1 MILRN
6 VITKLIHDKELSDSE
21 LNFLFNK
28 IINAEINENLISAIL
43 TLITRNGF
51 TYKNIFSA
59 AKILRKKLIKIKVP
73 KNSIDTC
80 GTGGDGKHT
89 LNISTAAAIVLAGLG
104 VNVVKHGNR
113 SITSKCGSADV
124 LEKLGINIL
133 DNRKNLE
140 KKIKKNN
147 FIFLF
152 APNYHL
158 AMKNVASVRKN
169 LPFKTIFNLLGPLIN
184 PGLVKRQII
193 GIFDK
198 NLLIPYIKVLKK
210 LGHKKA
216 WVFHSNEG
224 LDEISIFNKTRVY
237 ELNKKKI
244 RSFIINPKS
253 LIKRRYNFNS
263 ILGKDANYN
272 SKKIIEIFNGKHN
285 AFLEIVALNAAAGLV
300 ISDKENSLQRA
311 YLKTKSYLLSGNA
324 IKKIN
329 QLTKK

>member
-1 MILRN
+1 MMLKNI
-6 VITKLIHDKELSDSE
+6 ISKLILNKDLSNSE

-43 TLITRNGF
+43 TLISRNGYN
-51 TYKNIFSA
+51 YKNILVA
-59 AKILRKKLIKIKVP
+59 AKILRKKLIKVKVP
-73 KNSIDTC
+73 INSIDTC

-89 LNISTAAAIVLAGLG
+89 LNVSTAAAIVLAGLG

-133 DNRKNLE
+133 DNKKNLE
-140 KKIKKNN
+140 KKIKKDK

-158 AMKNVASVRKN
+158 AMKNVANVRKN

-184 PGLVKRQII
+184 PGLIKRQII

-198 NLLIPYIKVLKK
+198 KLLVPYINVLKS

-224 LDEISIFNKTRVY
+224 LDEISIFNKTKVY
-237 ELNKKKI
+237 ELNNKKI
-244 RSFIINPKS
+244 KSFIINPKS
-253 LIKRRYNFNS
+253 IIKKKYNFKS
-263 ILGKDANYN
+263 ILGKDAEYN
-272 SKKIIEIFNGKHN
+272 SKKIVEIFNGKHN

-300 ISDKENSLQRA
+300 VSEKESNLKKA
-311 YLKTKSYLLSGNA
+311 YYKTKGYLLSGNA
-324 IKKIN
+324 IEKIN
-329 QLTKK
+329 QLVK

>member
-1 MILRN
+1 MMLKNI
-6 VITKLIHDKELSDSE
+6 ISKLILNKDLSNSE

-43 TLITRNGF
+43 TLISRNGYN
-51 TYKNIFSA
+51 YKNILVA
-59 AKILRKKLIKIKVP
+59 AKILRKKLIKVKVP
-73 KNSIDTC
+73 INSIDTC

-89 LNISTAAAIVLAGLG
+89 LNVSTAAAIVLAGLG

-133 DNRKNLE
+133 DNKKNLE
-140 KKIKKNN
+140 KKIKKDK

-158 AMKNVASVRKN
+158 AMKNVANVRKN

-184 PGLVKRQII
+184 PGLIKRQII

-198 NLLIPYIKVLKK
+198 KLLVPYINVLKS

-224 LDEISIFNKTRVY
+224 LDEISIFNKTKVY
-237 ELNKKKI
+237 ELNNKKI
-244 RSFIINPKS
+244 KSFIINPKS
-253 LIKRRYNFNS
+253 IIKKKYNFKS
-263 ILGKDANYN
+263 ILGKDAEYN
-272 SKKIIEIFNGKHN
+272 SKKIVEIFNGKHD

-300 ISDKENSLQRA
+300 VSEKESNLKKA
-311 YLKTKSYLLSGNA
+311 YYKTKDYLLSGKA
-324 IKKIN
+324 IEKIN
-329 QLTKK
+329 QLIK

>member
-1 MILRN
+1 MILGN
-6 VITKLIHDKELSDSE
+6 IITKLIHDKELSDSE

-51 TYKNIFSA
+51 TYKNIFST

-80 GTGGDGKHT
+80 GTGGDGKQT

-124 LEKLGINIL
+124 LEKLGINIM
-133 DNRKNLE
+133 DNRKNL
-140 KKIKKNN
+140 KKIIKKNN

-158 AMKNVASVRKN
+158 AMKNVASVRRN

-237 ELNKKKI
+237 ELNGKKI
-244 RSFIINPKS
+244 RNFIINPKS

-311 YLKTKSYLLSGNA
+311 YHKTKSYLLSGNA

>member
-1 MILRN
+1 MMLKNI
-6 VITKLIHDKELSDSE
+6 ISKLILNKDLSNSE

-43 TLITRNGF
+43 TLISRNGYN
-51 TYKNIFSA
+51 YKNILVA
-59 AKILRKKLIKIKVP
+59 AKILRKKLIKVKVP
-73 KNSIDTC
+73 INSIDTC

-89 LNISTAAAIVLAGLG
+89 LNVSTAAAIVLAGLG

-133 DNRKNLE
+133 DNKKNLE
-140 KKIKKNN
+140 KKIKKDK

-158 AMKNVASVRKN
+158 AMKNVANVRKN

-184 PGLVKRQII
+184 PGLIKRQII

-198 NLLIPYIKVLKK
+198 KLLVPYINVLKS
-210 LGHKKA
+210 LGHKKV

-224 LDEISIFNKTRVY
+224 LDEISIFNKTKVY
-237 ELNKKKI
+237 ELNNKKI
-244 RSFIINPKS
+244 KSFILNPKS
-253 LIKRRYNFNS
+253 IIKKKYNFKS
-263 ILGKDANYN
+263 ILGKDAEYN
-272 SKKIIEIFNGKHN
+272 SKKIVEIFNGKHN

-300 ISDKENSLQRA
+300 VSEKESNLKKA
-311 YLKTKSYLLSGNA
+311 YYKTKGYLLSGNA
-324 IKKIN
+324 IEKIN
-329 QLTKK
+329 QLVK

>member
-1 MILRN
+1 MMLKKIISNLILN
-6 VITKLIHDKELSDSE
+6 KDLSNSE

-43 TLITRNGF
+43 TLISRNGYN
-51 TYKNIFSA
+51 YKNILVA
-59 AKILRKKLIKIKVP
+59 AKILRKKLIKVKVP

-89 LNISTAAAIVLAGLG
+89 LNVSTAAAIVLAGLG

-133 DNRKNLE
+133 DNKKNLE
-140 KKIKKNN
+140 KKIKKDK

-152 APNYHL
+152 SPNFHL
-158 AMKNVASVRKN
+158 AMKNVANVRKN

-184 PGLVKRQII
+184 PGLIKKQII

-198 NLLIPYIKVLKK
+198 KLLVPYINVLKT

-224 LDEISIFNKTRVY
+224 LDEISIFNKTKVY
-237 ELNKKKI
+237 ELNNKKI
-244 RSFIINPKS
+244 KSFIINPKS
-253 LIKRRYNFNS
+253 IIKKKYNFKS
-263 ILGKDANYN
+263 ILGKDAEYN
-272 SKKIIEIFNGKHN
+272 SKKIVEIFNGKHN

-300 ISDKENSLQRA
+300 ISEKESNLKKA
-311 YLKTKSYLLSGNA
+311 YYKTKGYLLSGNA
-324 IKKIN
+324 IEKIN
-329 QLTKK
+329 QLIK

>member
-1 MILRN
+1 MILKN
-6 VITKLIHDKELSDSE
+6 LITKLILNKDLSKLELK
-21 LNFLFNK
+21 FLFNK
-28 IINAEINENLISAIL
+28 IINAEINDNLISAIL

-51 TYKNIFSA
+51 NFKSILSA
-59 AKILRKKLIKIKVP
+59 AKILRKKLIKVKVP

-133 DNRKNLE
+133 DNKKNLE
-140 KKIKKNN
+140 KKIKENN

-158 AMKNVASVRKN
+158 AMKNLALVRKN

-184 PGLVKRQII
+184 PGLVKRQMI

-198 NLLIPYIKVLKK
+198 NLLIPYINVLKS

-224 LDEISIFNKTRVY
+224 LDEISIFSKTRVY

-244 RSFIINPKS
+244 KTFVINPKS
-253 LIKRRYNFNS
+253 LIKNKYNFKS
-263 ILGKDANYN
+263 ILGKDASYN

-285 AFLEIVALNAAAGLV
+285 GFLEIVALNAAAGLI
-300 ISDKENSLQRA
+300 ISGKENNLQEA
-311 YLKTKSYLLSGNA
+311 YYKAKHYLLSGNA
-324 IKKIN
+324 IKKIE
-329 QLTKK
+329 QLTK

>member
-1 MILRN
+1 MILKN
-6 VITKLIHDKELSDSE
+6 LITKLIYDKKLSDTE

-28 IINAEINENLISAIL
+28 IINAEINEHLISAIL
-43 TLITRNGF
+43 CLITRNGF
-51 TYKNIFSA
+51 NYKNILSA
-59 AKILRKKLIKIKVP
+59 AKILRKKLIKINVP

-89 LNISTAAAIVLAGLG
+89 LNISTAAAIVLSGLG

-124 LEKLGINIL
+124 LEKLGFNIV
-133 DNRKNLE
+133 DNKKKLE
-140 KKIKKNN
+140 KKIKKEK

-158 AMKNVASVRKN
+158 AMKNVASIRKN

-198 NLLIPYIKVLKK
+198 NLLIPYIKVLKS

-224 LDEISIFNKTRVY
+224 LDEISIFSKTKVY
-237 ELNKKKI
+237 ELNNKKI
-244 RSFIINPKS
+244 KSFVINPKV
-253 LIKRRYNFNS
+253 LIKRKYNFKS
-263 ILGKDANYN
+263 IIGKDANYN
-272 SKKIIEIFNGKHN
+272 CKKIIEIFNGKHN

-300 ISDKENSLQRA
+300 VANKEISLQKA
-311 YLKTKSYLLSGNA
+311 YYKTKDYLLSGKA
-324 IKKIN
+324 IKKMTE
-329 QLTKK
+329 LTK

>member
-1 MILRN
+1 MILKN
-6 VITKLIHDKELSDSE
+6 IISKLILNKDLSNSE

-28 IINAEINENLISAIL
+28 IINAEINEYLISAIL
-43 TLITRNGF
+43 TLISRNGYN
-51 TYKNIFSA
+51 YKNILVA
-59 AKILRKKLIKIKVP
+59 AKILRKNLIKVKVP

-89 LNISTAAAIVLAGLG
+89 LNVSTAAAIVLAGLG

-124 LEKLGINIL
+124 LEKLGINIV
-133 DNRKNLE
+133 DNKKNLE
-140 KKIKKNN
+140 KKIKKDK

-158 AMKNVASVRKN
+158 VMKNVANVRKN

-184 PGLVKRQII
+184 PGLIKRQII

-198 NLLIPYIKVLKK
+198 KLLVPYINVLKS

-216 WVFHSNEG
+216 WVYHSNEG
-224 LDEISIFNKTRVY
+224 LDEISIFNKTKVY
-237 ELNKKKI
+237 ELNNKKI
-244 RSFIINPKS
+244 KSFIINPKS
-253 LIKRRYNFNS
+253 IIKKKYNFKS
-263 ILGKDANYN
+263 ILGKDAEYN
-272 SKKIIEIFNGKHN
+272 SKKIVEIFNGKHN

-300 ISDKENSLQRA
+300 ISEKESNLKKA
-311 YLKTKSYLLSGNA
+311 YYKTKGYLLSGNA
-324 IKKIN
+324 IEKIN
-329 QLTKK
+329 QLIK

>member
-1 MILRN
+1 MNIKNL
-6 VITKLIHDKELSDSE
+6 IAKLIHNEDLSDSE
-21 LNFLFNK
+21 LNLLFNK
-28 IINAEINENLISAIL
+28 IINAKINENLISAIL

-51 TYKNIFSA
+51 NYKYILIA
-59 AKILRKKLIKIKVP
+59 AKILRRKLIKVKVP

-104 VNVVKHGNR
+104 VNVAKHGNR

-133 DNRKNLE
+133 ENKKNLE
-140 KKIKKNN
+140 KKIKKEN

-152 APNYHL
+152 APHYHL
-158 AMKNVASVRKN
+158 AMKNVSTVRKN

-198 NLLIPYIKVLKK
+198 KLLIPYINVLKS
-210 LGHKKA
+210 LGHEKA

-237 ELNKKKI
+237 ELNNKKI
-244 RSFIINPKS
+244 KSFIINPKS
-253 LIKRRYNFNS
+253 IIKKKYNFKS
-263 ILGKDANYN
+263 ILGKDAKYN
-272 SKKIIEIFNGKHN
+272 SKKIVEIFNGKHN

-300 ISDKENSLQRA
+300 ISGKESNLKRA
-311 YLKTKSYLLSGNA
+311 YYKTKDYLLSGNA
-324 IKKIN
+324 IKKIK
-329 QLTKK
+329 QLIN

>member
-1 MILRN
+1 MLKNI
-6 VITKLIHDKELSDSE
+6 ISKLILNKDLSNSK

-51 TYKNIFSA
+51 NYKNILVA
-59 AKILRKKLIKIKVP
+59 AKILRKKLIKVKVP

-80 GTGGDGKHT
+80 GTGGDGKNT

-124 LEKLGINIL
+124 LERLGVNIL
-133 DNRKNLE
+133 NNKKNLE
-140 KKIKKNN
+140 KKIKKDK

-158 AMKNVASVRKN
+158 AMKNVAGVRKN

-193 GIFDK
+193 GVFDK
-198 NLLIPYIKVLKK
+198 NLLIPYINVLKS

-224 LDEISIFNKTRVY
+224 LDEISIFNKTQVY
-237 ELNKKKI
+237 ELNNKKI
-244 RSFIINPKS
+244 KSFIINPKS
-253 LIKRRYNFNS
+253 LIKKKYNFKS
-263 ILGKDANYN
+263 ILGKDAEFN
-272 SKKIIEIFNGKHN
+272 SKKIVEILNGKQN
-285 AFLEIVALNAAAGLV
+285 AFLEIVAINAAAGLI
-300 ISDKENSLQRA
+300 ISEKESNFKKA
-311 YLKTKSYLLSGNA
+311 YYKTKDYLLSGNA
-324 IKKIN
+324 IEKIN
-329 QLTKK
+329 QLIK

>member
-1 MILRN
+1 MILKN
-6 VITKLIHDKELSDSE
+6 LITKLILNKDLSNSE

-28 IINAEINENLISAIL
+28 IIDAEINDNLISAIL

-51 TYKNIFSA
+51 NFKSILSA
-59 AKILRKKLIKIKVP
+59 ARILRKKLIRVKVP

-133 DNRKNLE
+133 DNKKNLE
-140 KKIKKNN
+140 KKIKVDN

-158 AMKNVASVRKN
+158 AMKNVALVRKN

-184 PGLVKRQII
+184 PGLVKRQMI

-198 NLLIPYIKVLKK
+198 DLLIPYINVLKS

-216 WVFHSNEG
+216 WVFHSSEG
-224 LDEISIFNKTRVY
+224 LDEISIFSKTRVY
-237 ELNKKKI
+237 ELNRKKI
-244 RSFIINPKS
+244 KTFVINPKS
-253 LIKRRYNFNS
+253 LIKNKYSFKS

-285 AFLEIVALNAAAGLV
+285 GFLEIVALNAAAGLI
-300 ISDKENSLQRA
+300 ISGKESNLQEA
-311 YLKTKSYLLSGNA
+311 YYKAKHYLLSGNA
-324 IKKIN
+324 IKKIE
-329 QLTKK
+329 QLTR

>member
-1 MILRN
+1 MMLKNI
-6 VITKLIHDKELSDSE
+6 VSKLILNKDLSNSE

-43 TLITRNGF
+43 TLISRNGYN
-51 TYKNIFSA
+51 YKNILVAS
-59 AKILRKKLIKIKVP
+59 KILRKKLIKVKVP

-89 LNISTAAAIVLAGLG
+89 LNVSTAAAIVLAGLG

-113 SITSKCGSADV
+113 SITSNCGSADV

-133 DNRKNLE
+133 DNKKNLE
-140 KKIKKNN
+140 KKIKKDK

-158 AMKNVASVRKN
+158 AMKNVANVRKN

-198 NLLIPYIKVLKK
+198 KLLVPYINVLKS

-224 LDEISIFNKTRVY
+224 LDEISIFNKTKVY
-237 ELNKKKI
+237 ELNNKKI
-244 RSFIINPKS
+244 KSFIINPKS
-253 LIKRRYNFNS
+253 IIKKKYNFKS
-263 ILGKDANYN
+263 ILGKDAEYN
-272 SKKIIEIFNGKHN
+272 SKKIVEIFNGKHN

-300 ISDKENSLQRA
+300 ISEKESNLKKA
-311 YLKTKSYLLSGNA
+311 YYKTKSYLLSGNA
-324 IKKIN
+324 IEKIN
-329 QLTKK
+329 QLIK

>member
-28 IINAEINENLISAIL
+28 IINAEINENLTSAIL

-51 TYKNIFSA
+51 AYKNIFSA

-80 GTGGDGKHT
+80 GTGGDGKQT

-140 KKIKKNN
+140 KK
-147 FIFLF
+147 
-152 APNYHL
+152 
-158 AMKNVASVRKN
+158 
-169 LPFKTIFNLLGPLIN
+169 
-184 PGLVKRQII
+184 
-193 GIFDK
+193 
-198 NLLIPYIKVLKK
+198 
-210 LGHKKA
+210 
-216 WVFHSNEG
+216 
-224 LDEISIFNKTRVY
+224 
-237 ELNKKKI
+237 
-244 RSFIINPKS
+244 
-253 LIKRRYNFNS
+253 
-263 ILGKDANYN
+263 
-272 SKKIIEIFNGKHN
+272 
-285 AFLEIVALNAAAGLV
+285 
-300 ISDKENSLQRA
+300 
-311 YLKTKSYLLSGNA
+311 
-324 IKKIN
+324 
-329 QLTKK
+329 

>member
-1 MILRN
+1 MKLKNI
-6 VITKLIHDKELSDSE
+6 ISKLILNKDLSNSE

-43 TLITRNGF
+43 TLISRNGYN
-51 TYKNIFSA
+51 YKNIIVA
-59 AKILRKKLIKIKVP
+59 AKILRKKLIKVKVP

-89 LNISTAAAIVLAGLG
+89 LNVSTTAAIVLAGLG

-124 LEKLGINIL
+124 LERLGINIL
-133 DNRKNLE
+133 DNKKNLE
-140 KKIKKNN
+140 KKIKKDK

-158 AMKNVASVRKN
+158 AMKNVANVRKN
-169 LPFKTIFNLLGPLIN
+169 LPFKTIFNLLGPLVN
-184 PGLVKRQII
+184 PGLIKRQMI

-198 NLLIPYIKVLKK
+198 KLLVPYINVLKS

-224 LDEISIFNKTRVY
+224 LDEISIFNKTKVY
-237 ELNKKKI
+237 ELNNKKI
-244 RSFIINPKS
+244 KSFIINPKS
-253 LIKRRYNFNS
+253 IIKKKYNFKS
-263 ILGKDANYN
+263 I
-272 SKKIIEIFNGKHN
+272 I
-285 AFLEIVALNAAAGLV
+285 
-300 ISDKENSLQRA
+300 
-311 YLKTKSYLLSGNA
+311 
-324 IKKIN
+324 
-329 QLTKK
+329 

>member
-1 MILRN
+1 MMLKNI
-6 VITKLIHDKELSDSE
+6 VSKLILNKDLSNLE

-28 IINAEINENLISAIL
+28 IINGEINENLISAIL
-43 TLITRNGF
+43 TLISRNGYN
-51 TYKNIFSA
+51 YKNILVA
-59 AKILRKKLIKIKVP
+59 AKILRKKLIKVKVP

-89 LNISTAAAIVLAGLG
+89 LNVSTAAAIVLAGLG

-133 DNRKNLE
+133 DNKKNLE
-140 KKIKKNN
+140 KKIKKDK

-158 AMKNVASVRKN
+158 AMKNVANVRKN

-198 NLLIPYIKVLKK
+198 KLLVPYINVLKS

-224 LDEISIFNKTRVY
+224 LDEISIFNKTKVY
-237 ELNKKKI
+237 ELNNKKI
-244 RSFIINPKS
+244 KSFIINPKS
-253 LIKRRYNFNS
+253 IIKKKYNFKS
-263 ILGKDANYN
+263 ILGKDAEYN
-272 SKKIIEIFNGKHN
+272 SKKIVEIFNGKHN

-300 ISDKENSLQRA
+300 ISEKESNLKKA
-311 YLKTKSYLLSGNA
+311 YYKTKGYLLSGNA
-324 IKKIN
+324 IEKIN
-329 QLTKK
+329 QLIK

>member
-1 MILRN
+1 MN
-6 VITKLIHDKELSDSE
+6 VKNLITKLILNKDLSDSE
-21 LNFLFNK
+21 LNLLFNK
-28 IINAEINENLISAIL
+28 IINGEINENLISAIL

-51 TYKNIFSA
+51 NYKNILSA
-59 AKILRKKLIKIKVP
+59 AKILRKKLIKVKVP

-104 VNVVKHGNR
+104 INVVKHGNR

-124 LEKLGINIL
+124 LEKLGVNIL
-133 DNRKNLE
+133 DNTKNLE
-140 KKIKKNN
+140 KKIKKEN

-158 AMKNVASVRKN
+158 AMKNVASVRKS
-169 LPFKTIFNLLGPLIN
+169 LPFKTIFNLLGPLN
-184 PGLVKRQII
+184 R
-193 GIFDK
+193 
-198 NLLIPYIKVLKK
+198 
-210 LGHKKA
+210 
-216 WVFHSNEG
+216 
-224 LDEISIFNKTRVY
+224 
-237 ELNKKKI
+237 KKI
-244 RSFIINPKS
+244 RSFVINPKS
-253 LIKRRYNFNS
+253 LIKRRYNFKS

-300 ISDKENSLQRA
+300 ISEKENNLKKA
-311 YLKTKSYLLSGNA
+311 YYKTKSYLLSGNA

-329 QLTKK
+329 QLAK

>member
-1 MILRN
+1 MMLKNI
-6 VITKLIHDKELSDSE
+6 ISKLILNKDLSNSE

-43 TLITRNGF
+43 TLISRNGYN
-51 TYKNIFSA
+51 YKNILVA
-59 AKILRKKLIKIKVP
+59 AKILRKKLIKVKVP
-73 KNSIDTC
+73 INSIDTC

-89 LNISTAAAIVLAGLG
+89 LNVSTAAAIVLAGLG

-133 DNRKNLE
+133 DNKKNLE
-140 KKIKKNN
+140 KKIKKDK

-158 AMKNVASVRKN
+158 AMKNVANVRKN

-184 PGLVKRQII
+184 PGLIKRQII

-198 NLLIPYIKVLKK
+198 KLLVPYINVLKS

-224 LDEISIFNKTRVY
+224 LDEISIFNKTKVY
-237 ELNKKKI
+237 ELNNKKI
-244 RSFIINPKS
+244 KSFIINPKS
-253 LIKRRYNFNS
+253 IIKKKYNFKS
-263 ILGKDANYN
+263 ILGKDAEYN
-272 SKKIIEIFNGKHN
+272 SKKIVEIFNGKHD

-300 ISDKENSLQRA
+300 VSEKESNLKKA
-311 YLKTKSYLLSGNA
+311 YYKTKDYLLSGNA
-324 IKKIN
+324 IEKIN
-329 QLTKK
+329 QLIK

>member
-1 MILRN
+1 MMLKNI
-6 VITKLIHDKELSDSE
+6 ISKLILNKDLSNSE

-43 TLITRNGF
+43 TLISRNGYN
-51 TYKNIFSA
+51 YKNILVA
-59 AKILRKKLIKIKVP
+59 AKILRKKLIKVKVP
-73 KNSIDTC
+73 INSIDTC

-89 LNISTAAAIVLAGLG
+89 LNVSTAAAIVLAGLG

-133 DNRKNLE
+133 DNKKNLE
-140 KKIKKNN
+140 KKIKKDK

-158 AMKNVASVRKN
+158 AMKNVANVRKN

-184 PGLVKRQII
+184 PGLIKRQII

-198 NLLIPYIKVLKK
+198 KLLVPYINVLKS
-210 LGHKKA
+210 LGHKKV

-224 LDEISIFNKTRVY
+224 LDEISIFNKTKVY
-237 ELNKKKI
+237 ELNNKKI
-244 RSFIINPKS
+244 KSFILNPKS
-253 LIKRRYNFNS
+253 IIKKKYNFKS
-263 ILGKDANYN
+263 ILGKDAEYN
-272 SKKIIEIFNGKHN
+272 SKKIVEILNGKHN

-300 ISDKENSLQRA
+300 VSEKESNLKKA
-311 YLKTKSYLLSGNA
+311 YYKTKGYLLSGNA
-324 IKKIN
+324 IEKIN
-329 QLTKK
+329 QLVK

>member
-1 MILRN
+1 M
-6 VITKLIHDKELSDSE
+6 
-21 LNFLFNK
+21 
-28 IINAEINENLISAIL
+28 
-43 TLITRNGF
+43 
-51 TYKNIFSA
+51 
-59 AKILRKKLIKIKVP
+59 
-73 KNSIDTC
+73 DTC
-80 GTGGDGKHT
+80 GTGGDGKNT

-113 SITSKCGSADV
+113 SLTSKCGSADV

-133 DNRKNLE
+133 ENKKNLE
-140 KKIKKNN
+140 NKINKDN

-198 NLLIPYIKVLKK
+198 NLLIPYIKVLKS

-224 LDEISIFNKTRVY
+224 LDEISIFNKTKVY

-244 RSFIINPKS
+244 RSFVINPKS
-253 LIKRRYNFNS
+253 LIKRKYSFKS

-300 ISDKENSLQRA
+300 IAEKENNLQKA
-311 YLKTKSYLLSGNA
+311 YYRTKSYLLSGDV

-329 QLTKK
+329 QLNK

>member
-1 MILRN
+1 MMLKNI
-6 VITKLIHDKELSDSE
+6 ISKLILNKDLSNSE

-43 TLITRNGF
+43 TLISRNGYN
-51 TYKNIFSA
+51 YKNILVA
-59 AKILRKKLIKIKVP
+59 AKILRKKLIKVKVP
-73 KNSIDTC
+73 INSIDTC

-89 LNISTAAAIVLAGLG
+89 LNVSTAAAIVLAGLG

-133 DNRKNLE
+133 DNKKNLE
-140 KKIKKNN
+140 KKIKKDK

-158 AMKNVASVRKN
+158 AMKNVANVRKN

-184 PGLVKRQII
+184 PGLIKRQII

-198 NLLIPYIKVLKK
+198 KLLVPYINVLKS
-210 LGHKKA
+210 LGHKKV

-224 LDEISIFNKTRVY
+224 LDEISIFNKTKVY
-237 ELNKKKI
+237 ELNNKKI
-244 RSFIINPKS
+244 KSFILNPKS
-253 LIKRRYNFNS
+253 IIKKKYNFKS
-263 ILGKDANYN
+263 ILGKDAEYN
-272 SKKIIEIFNGKHN
+272 SKKIVEIFNGKHN

-300 ISDKENSLQRA
+300 ISEKESNLKKA
-311 YLKTKSYLLSGNA
+311 YYKTKDYLLSGKA
-324 IKKIN
+324 IEKIN
-329 QLTKK
+329 QLIK

>member
-1 MILRN
+1 MMLKNI
-6 VITKLIHDKELSDSE
+6 ISKLILNKDLSNSE

-43 TLITRNGF
+43 TLISRNGYN
-51 TYKNIFSA
+51 YKNILVA
-59 AKILRKKLIKIKVP
+59 AKILRKKLIKVKVP
-73 KNSIDTC
+73 INSIDTC

-89 LNISTAAAIVLAGLG
+89 LNVSTAAAIVLAGLG

-133 DNRKNLE
+133 DNKKNLE
-140 KKIKKNN
+140 KKIKKDK

-158 AMKNVASVRKN
+158 AMKNVANVRKN

-184 PGLVKRQII
+184 PGLIKRQII

-198 NLLIPYIKVLKK
+198 KLLVPYINVLKS
-210 LGHKKA
+210 LGHKKV

-224 LDEISIFNKTRVY
+224 LDEISIFNKTKVY
-237 ELNKKKI
+237 ELNNKKI
-244 RSFIINPKS
+244 KSFILNPKS
-253 LIKRRYNFNS
+253 IIKKKYNFKS
-263 ILGKDANYN
+263 ILGKDAEYN
-272 SKKIIEIFNGKHN
+272 SKKIVEIFNGKHD

-300 ISDKENSLQRA
+300 VSEKESNLKKA
-311 YLKTKSYLLSGNA
+311 YYKTKGYLLSGNA
-324 IKKIN
+324 IEKIN
-329 QLTKK
+329 QLIK

>member
-1 MILRN
+1 MMLKNI
-6 VITKLIHDKELSDSE
+6 ISKLILNKDLSNSE

-43 TLITRNGF
+43 TLISRNGYN
-51 TYKNIFSA
+51 YKNILVA
-59 AKILRKKLIKIKVP
+59 AKILRKKLIKVKVP
-73 KNSIDTC
+73 INSIDTC

-89 LNISTAAAIVLAGLG
+89 LNVSTAAAIVLAGLG

-133 DNRKNLE
+133 DNKKNLE
-140 KKIKKNN
+140 KKIKKDK

-158 AMKNVASVRKN
+158 AMKNVANVRKN

-184 PGLVKRQII
+184 PGLIKRQII

-198 NLLIPYIKVLKK
+198 KLLVPYINVLKS

-224 LDEISIFNKTRVY
+224 LDEISIFNKTKVY
-237 ELNKKKI
+237 ELNNKKI
-244 RSFIINPKS
+244 KSFIINPKS
-253 LIKRRYNFNS
+253 IIKKKYNFKS
-263 ILGKDANYN
+263 ILGKDAEYN
-272 SKKIIEIFNGKHN
+272 SKKIVEIFNGKHN

-300 ISDKENSLQRA
+300 VSEKESNLKKA
-311 YLKTKSYLLSGNA
+311 YYKTKGYLLSGNA
-324 IKKIN
+324 IEKIN
-329 QLTKK
+329 QLIK